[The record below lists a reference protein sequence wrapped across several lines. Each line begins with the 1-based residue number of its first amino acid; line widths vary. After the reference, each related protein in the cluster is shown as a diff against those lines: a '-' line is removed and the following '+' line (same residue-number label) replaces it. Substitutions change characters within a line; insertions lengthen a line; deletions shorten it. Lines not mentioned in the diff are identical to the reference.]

1 MKILVMAAGSRGD
14 VAPYTGLGA
23 ALRAAGHEVV
33 LAAPAGFA
41 GAVRDG
47 GLGFRPLP
55 DAATGAGG
63 SLLGRAAAYVDAL
76 GDGVADAVADGDAE
90 LLVLSATTAPLGW
103 HAAEALGVPSLGAY
117 LQPVAPTGD
126 FPPTVGGAGRPLG
139 RWGNRAAGRLSLR
152 VVDRLHAQAV
162 RRLRARLGLPP
173 GHGPRAERARRER
186 AGWPV
191 LHGYSP
197 ALLPR
202 PADWREGLDVVG
214 NWWPHVPSGLPAG
227 LEDFLQAGPPPVFVG
242 FGSMGAAAEGL
253 GGLVAGALRRAGVR
267 GVVQLPDVPSGDDLF
282 AVGDVPHALLF
293 PRTAAVVHHAG
304 AGTTAAALRAG
315 VPAVPVPVTAD
326 QPFWA
331 RRVAG
336 VGAAVAPVSRAGLSV
351 ERLADA
357 VRSAVGGPGY
367 RAAAVA
373 LSRRMAE
380 EDGAGRVRDAVERLA
395 P

>member
-1 MKILVMAAGSRGD
+1 MRILVMAAGSRGD

-41 GAVRDG
+41 DAVRDG

-139 RWGNRAAGRLSLR
+139 RWGNRAVGRFSLR

-173 GHGPRAERARRER
+173 GHAPR
-186 AGWPV
+186 
-191 LHGYSP
+191 
-197 ALLPR
+197 
-202 PADWREGLDVVG
+202 
-214 NWWPHVPSGLPAG
+214 
-227 LEDFLQAGPPPVFVG
+227 
-242 FGSMGAAAEGL
+242 
-253 GGLVAGALRRAGVR
+253 
-267 GVVQLPDVPSGDDLF
+267 
-282 AVGDVPHALLF
+282 
-293 PRTAAVVHHAG
+293 
-304 AGTTAAALRAG
+304 
-315 VPAVPVPVTAD
+315 
-326 QPFWA
+326 
-331 RRVAG
+331 
-336 VGAAVAPVSRAGLSV
+336 
-351 ERLADA
+351 
-357 VRSAVGGPGY
+357 
-367 RAAAVA
+367 
-373 LSRRMAE
+373 
-380 EDGAGRVRDAVERLA
+380 
-395 P
+395 